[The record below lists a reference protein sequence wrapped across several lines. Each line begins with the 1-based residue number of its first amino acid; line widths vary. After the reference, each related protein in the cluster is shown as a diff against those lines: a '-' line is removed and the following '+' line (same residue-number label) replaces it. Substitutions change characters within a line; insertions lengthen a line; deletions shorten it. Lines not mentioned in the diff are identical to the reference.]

1 MNVRAYLSEFDLW
14 ASFFDITQGDQA
26 KLPQASREPS
36 AAEVPDDAY
45 ERAKVADMCRPIPW
59 PIPEML
65 HVHVHLLGH
74 CTWPLASLFV
84 MSVVSVSSVQREV
97 SLRPKQTC

>member
-45 ERAKVADMCRPIPW
+45 ERAKVADMCVGQSHGQSPRCYMYMCIY
-59 PIPEML
+59 L
-65 HVHVHLLGH
+65 ATALGHLLL
-74 CTWPLASLFV
+74 CL
-84 MSVVSVSSVQREV
+84 
-97 SLRPKQTC
+97 